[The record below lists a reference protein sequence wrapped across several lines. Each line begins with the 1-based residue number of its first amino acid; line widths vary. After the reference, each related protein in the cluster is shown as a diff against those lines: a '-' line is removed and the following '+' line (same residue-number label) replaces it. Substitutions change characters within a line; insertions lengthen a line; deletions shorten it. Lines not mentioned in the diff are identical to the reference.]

1 MEKDIRW
8 EQRFSNFK
16 KAFHKL
22 SQAVDYTKNH
32 EEVENSGFVL
42 GEIIKEGLIQ
52 RFQYTHEL
60 AWNVMKDYAE
70 YQGNFQIKGSRD
82 STREGFKM
90 DIISDGEIWM
100 SMIKSRNDTSHT
112 YNEETAEDIYNKI
125 ISEYYPAFVQFV
137 QTMEK
142 LRSANQLDLF

>member
-1 MEKDIRW
+1 MEKDIIL
-8 EQRFSNFK
+8 EQRFLNFK

-32 EEVENSGFVL
+32 EEAENSGFVL
-42 GEIIKEGLIQ
+42 NEIIKEGLIQ
-52 RFQYTHEL
+52 RFEYTHEL

-90 DIISDGEIWM
+90 NLISEGETWM

-125 ISEYYPAFVQFV
+125 ISEYYPAFVQFIE
-137 QTMEK
+137 TMGK
-142 LRSANQLDLF
+142 LLSANQLDLF